1 MRIRFRAR
9 YKVLSAFARS
19 VIPGMYTNQNKKQQ
33 FTLINVKLRTNGIG
47 KWNRNMNNCRNTR
60 SIPNV
65 GCNRRM

>member
-1 MRIRFRAR
+1 MRMRFRER
-9 YKVLSAFARS
+9 YKFLSAFARS
-19 VIPGMYTNQNKKQQ
+19 VIPGMYTNQNKQQQ

-47 KWNRNMNNCRNTR
+47 KWNRMNNSRNTR